1 MLDPGRHLDRLA
13 DDLILILARITMASV
28 SINRGKRAEEMQLS
42 AIEQS
47 ERLAQAKT
55 LHSRVF
61 GGITPLIV
69 LMAFGLSGCGDK
81 PPAQAAAGAPPVTV
95 AQPTKRTVTDWDEF
109 TGRFEAVE
117 EVQVRARVGGFVT
130 SVEFR
135 DGAFVNTGD
144 LLYVID
150 SRPFEAVAEQADGQL
165 SDARAKA
172 ELGKRE
178 LDRALTLNQTQAV
191 ADSIVDQRRQ
201 ALQAANAAILQ
212 AEGALKRAQLDIEF
226 THVVAPIGGRVSRHL
241 VSVGN
246 LVQGS
251 DGGGGTT
258 LLTSIVSLD
267 PLYIYFDMD
276 EATYLKYNRLYFEGK
291 RPSSRENPNPVQVT
305 LTGETKP
312 SHDGKVDFL
321 DNRLDVST
329 GTLRG
334 RAVIPNKDFSILP
347 GQFGRVRLIA
357 SSPYEALLLP
367 DAAIAT
373 DQSRKIVFV
382 VKDDDTVEAKPVV
395 LGPLEEGLRVI
406 REGLKPED
414 RVIVDGL
421 QRARVGAKVSPH
433 TAPAAAA
440 GSKT

>member
-1 MLDPGRHLDRLA
+1 L
-13 DDLILILARITMASV
+13 
-28 SINRGKRAEEMQLS
+28 ELS
-42 AIEQS
+42 ATEKS
-47 ERLAQAKT
+47 ERLALGVT
-55 LHSRVF
+55 SNLHSLGDLR
-61 GGITPLIV
+61 PLIV
-69 LMAFGLSGCGDK
+69 LLAVTLSGCGDK
-81 PPAQAAAGAPPVTV
+81 PPQQPAAGPPPVTV
-95 AQPTKRTVTDWDEF
+95 AQPVKRTVTDWDEF

-150 SRPFEAVAEQADGQL
+150 ARPFEAVAEQADGQL

-172 ELGKRE
+172 ELAKRE

-191 ADSIVDQRRQ
+191 SDSVVDQRRQ
-201 ALQAANAAILQ
+201 ALQAAKAAQTQ
-212 AEGALKRAQLDIEF
+212 AEGLLKAAQLNIEF
-226 THVVAPIGGRVSRHL
+226 SHVVAPIGGRVSRHL

-251 DGGGGTT
+251 DSGGNAT

-267 PLYIYFDMD
+267 PIYVYFDMD
-276 EATYLKYNRLYFEGK
+276 EATYLKNNRLYFEGK
-291 RPSSRENPNPVQVT
+291 RPSSRENPNPVQVS
-305 LTGETKP
+305 LTGEIKP

-334 RAVIPNKDFSILP
+334 RAVVPNKDFSILP
-347 GQFGRVRLIA
+347 GQFGRVRLIG

-367 DAAIAT
+367 DTAIAS

-382 VKDDDTVEAKPVV
+382 VKDDDTVEARQVT
-395 LGPLEEGLRVI
+395 LGPLDEGLRVI
-406 REGLKPED
+406 REGLKPDD
-414 RVIVDGL
+414 RVIIDGL
-421 QRARVGAKVSPH
+421 QRARPGAKVTPH
-433 TAPAAAA
+433 AAPI
-440 GSKT
+440 GGKT

>member
-1 MLDPGRHLDRLA
+1 
-13 DDLILILARITMASV
+13 MALSTV
-28 SINRGKRAEEMQLS
+28 EHSERVARAEIFKFQSLRGLS
-42 AIEQS
+42 
-47 ERLAQAKT
+47 
-55 LHSRVF
+55 
-61 GGITPLIV
+61 PLIILLAV
-69 LMAFGLSGCGDK
+69 GLSGCSEK
-81 PPAQAAAGAPPVTV
+81 PPQQAAAAAPPVTV

-135 DGAFVNTGD
+135 DGAFVKTGD

-150 SRPFEAVAEQADGQL
+150 ARPFEAVADQADGQL

-172 ELGKRE
+172 ELAKRE

-191 ADSIVDQRRQ
+191 SDSIVDQRRQ
-201 ALQAANAAILQ
+201 ALQAAKAAEMQ
-212 AEGALKRAQLDIEF
+212 AAGALKAAHLNIEF

-251 DGGGGTT
+251 EGSST

-267 PLYIYFDMD
+267 PIYIYFDMD
-276 EATYLKYNRLYFEGK
+276 EATYLKNNRLYFEGK
-291 RPSSRENPNPVQVT
+291 RPSSRENPNPVQVS

-347 GQFGRVRLIA
+347 GQFGRVRLIG
-357 SSPYEALLLP
+357 SSPYDALLLP
-367 DAAIAT
+367 DTAIAS

-382 VKDDDTVEAKPVV
+382 VKDDDTVEVRQV
-395 LGPLEEGLRVI
+395 TLGPLDEGLRVI

-414 RVIVDGL
+414 RVIIDGL

-433 TAPAAAA
+433 PAPAAPT

>member
-1 MLDPGRHLDRLA
+1 MAVASIDR
-13 DDLILILARITMASV
+13 SK
-28 SINRGKRAEEMQLS
+28 SAEEIQLS
-42 AIEQS
+42 AIEKS
-47 ERLAQAKT
+47 KRLAQNVVFNIG
-55 LHSRVF
+55 SRRDF
-61 GGITPLIV
+61 RSLII
-69 LMAFGLSGCGDK
+69 LLAIGLSGCGDK
-81 PPAQAAAGAPPVTV
+81 PQQPAAAAPPVTV

-130 SVEFR
+130 SIEFR

-150 SRPFEAVAEQADGQL
+150 PRPFEAVAEQAEGQL
-165 SDARAKA
+165 SDARARA

-178 LDRALTLNQTQAV
+178 LDRALKLNETQAV

-201 ALQAANAAILQ
+201 ALQAANASILQ
-212 AEGALKRAQLDIEF
+212 AEGALKAAHLNIEF
-226 THVVAPIGGRVSRHL
+226 SHVVAPLGGRVSRHL

-251 DGGGGTT
+251 DNGGGAT

-267 PLYIYFDMD
+267 PIYVYFDMD

-321 DNRLDVST
+321 DNRLDIST
-329 GTLRG
+329 GTLRV
-334 RAVIPNKDFSILP
+334 RAVIPNKDFAILP
-347 GQFGRVRLIA
+347 GQFGRVGLIA
-357 SSPYEALLLP
+357 SAPYEALLLP
-367 DAAIAT
+367 DSAIAT

-382 VKDDDTVEAKPVV
+382 VKDDDTVEARAVM
-395 LGPLEEGLRVI
+395 LGPLDEGLRVV

-414 RVIVDGL
+414 RVIVEGL

-433 TAPAAAA
+433 AAKAAPA

>member
-1 MLDPGRHLDRLA
+1 
-13 DDLILILARITMASV
+13 MALSTV
-28 SINRGKRAEEMQLS
+28 EHSERVARAEIFKFQSLRGLS
-42 AIEQS
+42 
-47 ERLAQAKT
+47 
-55 LHSRVF
+55 
-61 GGITPLIV
+61 PLIILLAV
-69 LMAFGLSGCGDK
+69 GLSGCSEK
-81 PPAQAAAGAPPVTV
+81 PPQQAAAAAPPVTV

-135 DGAFVNTGD
+135 DGAFVKTGD

-150 SRPFEAVAEQADGQL
+150 ARPFEAVADQADGQL

-172 ELGKRE
+172 ELAKRE

-191 ADSIVDQRRQ
+191 SDSIVDQRRQ
-201 ALQAANAAILQ
+201 ALQAARAAEMQ
-212 AEGALKRAQLDIEF
+212 AAGALKAAHLNIEF

-251 DGGGGTT
+251 EGTST

-267 PLYIYFDMD
+267 PIYIYFDMD
-276 EATYLKYNRLYFEGK
+276 EATYLKNNRLYFEGK
-291 RPSSRENPNPVQVT
+291 RPSSRENPNPVQVS

-347 GQFGRVRLIA
+347 GQFGRVRLIG
-357 SSPYEALLLP
+357 SSPYDALLLP
-367 DAAIAT
+367 DTAIAS

-382 VKDDDTVEAKPVV
+382 VKDDDTVEARQVT
-395 LGPLEEGLRVI
+395 LGPLDEGLRVI

-414 RVIVDGL
+414 RVIIDGL

-433 TAPAAAA
+433 PAPAAPT

>member
-1 MLDPGRHLDRLA
+1 LS
-13 DDLILILARITMASV
+13 DLR
-28 SINRGKRAEEMQLS
+28 
-42 AIEQS
+42 
-47 ERLAQAKT
+47 
-55 LHSRVF
+55 
-61 GGITPLIV
+61 PLIV
-69 LMAFGLSGCGDK
+69 LLAVILSGCGDK
-81 PPAQAAAGAPPVTV
+81 PPQQAAAAAAPVTV

-135 DGAFVNTGD
+135 DGAFVNNGD

-150 SRPFEAVAEQADGQL
+150 ARPFEAVAEQAEGQL
-165 SDARAKA
+165 ADARAKA
-172 ELGKRE
+172 ELARRE
-178 LDRALTLNQTQAV
+178 LDRALTLVQTSAV
-191 ADSIVDQRRQ
+191 SESIVDQRRQ
-201 ALQAANAAILQ
+201 ALQAAKAAQLQ
-212 AEGALKRAQLDIEF
+212 AEGLLKRAHLDIEF
-226 THVVAPIGGRVSRHL
+226 THVVAPMGGRASRHL

-251 DGGGGTT
+251 DGGGAGT

-267 PLYIYFDMD
+267 PIYIYFDMD
-276 EATYLKYNRLYFEGK
+276 EATYQKNNRLYFEGK

-334 RAVIPNKDFSILP
+334 RAVIPNKDYSILP
-347 GQFGRVRLIA
+347 GQFGRVRLIG

-382 VKDDDTVEAKPVV
+382 VKDDDTVEARPVT
-395 LGPLEEGLRVI
+395 LGPLDDGLRVI

-433 TAPAAAA
+433 AAPAAPA

>member
-1 MLDPGRHLDRLA
+1 MA
-13 DDLILILARITMASV
+13 AASV
-28 SINRGKRAEEMQLS
+28 DCGKSAEEMQLS
-42 AIEQS
+42 AAEKS
-47 ERLAQAKT
+47 ERLAQTAGFIV
-55 LHSRVF
+55 HSFCDLR
-61 GGITPLIV
+61 PLIV
-69 LMAFGLSGCGDK
+69 LLAVTLSGCGDK
-81 PPAQAAAGAPPVTV
+81 APQQAAAGPLPVTV

-172 ELGKRE
+172 ELARRE

-191 ADSIVDQRRQ
+191 SDSIVDQRRQ
-201 ALQAANAAILQ
+201 ALQAAKAAQMQ
-212 AEGALKRAQLDIEF
+212 AEGLLKAAHLNIEF

-251 DGGGGTT
+251 DSGGSST

-267 PLYIYFDMD
+267 PIYIYFDMD
-276 EATYLKYNRLYFEGK
+276 EATYLRNNKLYFEGK
-291 RPSSRENPNPVQVT
+291 RPSSRETPNPVQVT

-312 SHDGKVDFL
+312 SHDGKMDFV

-334 RAVIPNKDFSILP
+334 RAVIPNKDFSVLP
-347 GQFGRVRLIA
+347 GQFGRVRVIG

-367 DAAIAT
+367 DTAIAS
-373 DQSRKIVFV
+373 DQSRKVVFV
-382 VKDDDTVEAKPVV
+382 VKDDDTVEERQGT
-395 LGPLEEGLRVI
+395 LGPLDEGLRGI
-406 REGLKPED
+406 REGMNAQE
-414 RVIVDGL
+414 RGVIEGR
-421 QRARVGAKVSPH
+421 QRAPRGEKVSPQ
-433 TAPAAAA
+433 TPPAAPT

>member
-1 MLDPGRHLDRLA
+1 MAG
-13 DDLILILARITMASV
+13 LILISV
-28 SINRGKRAEEMQLS
+28 ADYQDGRFIDRGKNAGEMALSTVEHSERVARAE
-42 AIEQS
+42 IFKFQS
-47 ERLAQAKT
+47 LR
-55 LHSRVF
+55 
-61 GGITPLIV
+61 
-69 LMAFGLSGCGDK
+69 GLSPLVILLAVGVSACGEK
-81 PPAQAAAGAPPVTV
+81 PPQQAAAAAPPVTV

-135 DGAFVNTGD
+135 DGAFVKTGD

-150 SRPFEAVAEQADGQL
+150 ARPFEAVADQADGQL

-172 ELGKRE
+172 ELAKRE

-191 ADSIVDQRRQ
+191 SDSIVDQRRQ
-201 ALQAANAAILQ
+201 ALQAARAAEMQ
-212 AEGALKRAQLDIEF
+212 AAGALKAAHLNIEF
-226 THVVAPIGGRVSRHL
+226 THVVASIGGRVSRHL

-251 DGGGGTT
+251 EGSST

-267 PLYIYFDMD
+267 PIYIYFDMD
-276 EATYLKYNRLYFEGK
+276 EATYLKNNRLYFEGK
-291 RPSSRENPNPVQVT
+291 RPSSRENPNPVQVS

-347 GQFGRVRLIA
+347 GQFGRVRLIG
-357 SSPYEALLLP
+357 SSPYDALLLP
-367 DAAIAT
+367 DTAIAS

-382 VKDDDTVEAKPVV
+382 VKDDDTVEARQVT
-395 LGPLEEGLRVI
+395 LGPLDEGLRVI

-414 RVIVDGL
+414 RVIIDGL

-433 TAPAAAA
+433 PAPAAPT

>member
-1 MLDPGRHLDRLA
+1 
-13 DDLILILARITMASV
+13 
-28 SINRGKRAEEMQLS
+28 LS
-42 AIEQS
+42 TIETS
-47 ERLAQAKT
+47 ERSAPPC
-55 LHSRVF
+55 VF
-61 GGITPLIV
+61 DFQPFARLSPLIV
-69 LMAFGLSGCGDK
+69 FVALALSGCDK
-81 PPAQAAAGAPPVTV
+81 PAQPAAAAAPLPVTV
-95 AQPTKRTVTDWDEF
+95 AQPTRRTVTDWDEF

-117 EVQVRARVGGFVT
+117 EVQVRSRVGGFVT

-144 LLYVID
+144 MLYVID
-150 SRPFEAVAEQADGQL
+150 ARPFEAVAEQADGQL

-172 ELGKRE
+172 ELAKRE
-178 LDRALTLNQTQAV
+178 LDRALSLNQTQAV
-191 ADSIVDQRRQ
+191 SDSIVDQRRQ
-201 ALQAANAAILQ
+201 ALQAAKAAQTQ
-212 AEGALKRAQLDIEF
+212 AEGSLKAAQLNIEF
-226 THVVAPIGGRVSRHL
+226 SHVVAPIGGRVSRHL

-251 DGGGGTT
+251 DAGGGT

-267 PLYIYFDMD
+267 PIHIYFDMD
-276 EATYLKYNRLYFEGK
+276 EATYQKNNRLYFEGK

-312 SHDGKVDFL
+312 SHEGKVDFL

-347 GQFGRVRLIA
+347 GQFGRVRLIG
-357 SSPYEALLLP
+357 SSPYDALLLP
-367 DAAIAT
+367 DTAIAT

-382 VKDDDTVEAKPVV
+382 VKDDDTVEARPVT
-395 LGPLEEGLRVI
+395 LGPLDDGLRVI
-406 REGLKPED
+406 REGLKAED

-433 TAPAAAA
+433 AAPAAPA
-440 GSKT
+440 GGRT